1 MVSYDH
7 LSSGLTHAAWR
18 AGHRG
23 EFPQKAEVARTL
35 VPSGGMT
42 LSDSLEKEGT
52 HENTVLRVLLVLIL
66 MKGLDQTLAGQ
77 AEAMK

>member
-1 MVSYDH
+1 
-7 LSSGLTHAAWR
+7 
-18 AGHRG
+18 
-23 EFPQKAEVARTL
+23 
-35 VPSGGMT
+35 MT